1 MKTHIRFCGAGGHY
15 SYLLGIATILQKYF
29 ILDDNVV
36 FSGYSAGCI
45 PALLCSLNINIDNE
59 FLELNIPLLEDI
71 QKNRLKSF
79 FNFIPTLKKYLLN
92 RLNLISDDI
101 YLLANNKMACNLTH
115 IPSFQNHI
123 INEYTS
129 NEDLINCMLASGHL
143 PIYNNCIFYNYRNN
157 YYIDGGLA
165 KMLNNNIT
173 YYNNPKYKL
182 IELTKNKWRKLPGNW
197 IFISSCKKYS
207 TYLFELGKLD
217 ALHNIDYFKTNL
229 KLKKRLVRRNSI

>member
-15 SYLLGIATILQKYF
+15 SYLLGIASILQKYF

-45 PALLCSLNINIDNE
+45 PALLCCLNINIDEE
-59 FLELNIPLLEDI
+59 FLELNIPLLEEI
-71 QKNRLKSF
+71 QTNKLKSF
-79 FNFIPTLKKYLLN
+79 FNFIPTLKKYLLS
-92 RLNLISDDI
+92 RLNLISDNI
-101 YLLANNKMACNLTH
+101 FLIANNRLNCNLTH

-123 INEYTS
+123 INKYTS
-129 NEDLINCMLASGHL
+129 NDDLINCMLASGHL

-157 YYIDGGLA
+157 YYIDGGLS
-165 KMLNNNIT
+165 KYINGGKT
-173 YYNNPKYKL
+173 YYNPNYNL

-197 IFISSCKKYS
+197 IFISSCIKYS
-207 TYLFELGKLD
+207 TYLFELGKID
-217 ALHNIDYFKTNL
+217 ALNNIDYFKKYL

>member
-29 ILDDNVV
+29 ILDNNII

-45 PALLCSLNINIDNE
+45 PALLCCLNINIDEE
-59 FLELNIPLLEDI
+59 FLELNIPLLEEI
-71 QKNRLKSF
+71 QTNKLKSF
-79 FNFIPTLKKYLLN
+79 FNFIPTLKKYLLS
-92 RLNLISDDI
+92 RLNLISENA
-101 YLLANNKMACNLTH
+101 YLLANTRLNCNLTH

-157 YYIDGGLA
+157 YYIDGGFTYYINGG
-165 KMLNNNIT
+165 KT
-173 YYNNPKYKL
+173 YYNPNYNL
-182 IELTKNKWRKLPGNW
+182 IELKINKWRKLPGNW
-197 IFISSCKKYS
+197 LFISSCSKYS
-207 TYLFELGKLD
+207 EYLFELGKLD
-217 ALHNIDYFKTNL
+217 GLNNIDYFNKHL